1 MGYKNSCDGFF
12 LMTSMTDVVMINDD
26 AIMPELNLITN
37 TSVNIDKEEMN
48 DTEAST
54 PRISRTGRILL
65 NITCFARLS
74 TEVARQSWGR
84 IPPSCEGAG
93 WEPCWVTL
101 LSHSC

>member
-54 PRISRTGRILL
+54 PRISRTGRILP

-74 TEVARQSWGR
+74 TEVVQQPWG
-84 IPPSCEGAG
+84 
-93 WEPCWVTL
+93 
-101 LSHSC
+101 